1 MNLFLR
7 IDNNIIAIVV
17 SIIFLKNITN
27 SLDKKETKNRV
38 FVAIFTLNT
47 IQLIDETLTC
57 IINRQPYTW
66 LIPISAIL
74 HVFLYTLAPIIT
86 YMWYVFANLWINKKT
101 NYKWKNNIFLLLPV
115 IINTFLAILSPILKL
130 EFYIDNSNI
139 YQRGFLF
146 FVPSVMSYFYL
157 FCGFI
162 IIYTNKNKLTK
173 IEFLP
178 LLLFGVFPS
187 IASLIQIMF
196 YGPLLMWSSIAFS
209 LIILYLYIQQQ
220 MIHIDHLTGAWTREK
235 FYNYLN
241 YRIKQKKPKNF
252 SIAFIDL
259 NDFKKINDTF
269 GHNEGDH
276 ALINVVLIIKDILKK
291 DDFITRYGG
300 DEFVLFLNVDSKQ
313 EVEELITKI
322 YDALANYNN
331 NSNVDYELNLSCG
344 YELYD
349 FSKPMTADEYID
361 YVDKL
366 MYRDKNIRKL
376 KNKVL
381 PID

>member
-17 SIIFLKNITN
+17 SIIFLRNITN
-27 SLDKKETKNRV
+27 SLDKKETKNRI
-38 FVAIFTLNT
+38 FVIIFIINT
-47 IQLIDETLTC
+47 VQLFIETSTC
-57 IINRQPYTW
+57 IINKQPYTW

-74 HVFLYTLAPIIT
+74 HIFLYILGPIVT
-86 YMWYVFANLWINKKT
+86 YMWYVFANLWVNKNK
-101 NYKWKNNIFLLLPV
+101 NYKWKNNIIFLLPIGLN
-115 IINTFLAILSPILKL
+115 ILLAILSPFFKL
-130 EFYIDNSNI
+130 EFYIDKFNV

-146 FVPSVMSYFYL
+146 FVPSAISYFYL
-157 FCGFI
+157 LCGFI
-162 IIYTNKNKLTK
+162 IIYTNRNKLTK

-187 IASLIQIMF
+187 IASLIQIMI

-220 MIHIDHLTGAWTREK
+220 MIHIDHLTGAWTRDK

-269 GHNEGDH
+269 GHNEGDN
-276 ALINVVLIIKDILKK
+276 ALINVVHIIKDILKRE
-291 DDFITRYGG
+291 DFITRYGG
-300 DEFVLFLNVDSKQ
+300 DEFVLFLNADSEQ
-313 EVEELITKI
+313 QVEETINKV
-322 YDALANYNN
+322 YDSLAEYNE
-331 NSNVDYELNLSCG
+331 NSRLKYKLNLSCG

-349 FSKPMTADEYID
+349 FNKHMTADEYISH
-361 YVDKL
+361 VDKL
-366 MYRDKNIRKL
+366 MYRDKKIKKL
-376 KNKVL
+376 KNKVS
-381 PID
+381 I

>member
-17 SIIFLKNITN
+17 SIIFLRNITN
-27 SLDKKETKNRV
+27 SLDKKETKNRI
-38 FVAIFTLNT
+38 FVIIFIINT
-47 IQLIDETLTC
+47 VQLFIETSTC
-57 IINRQPYTW
+57 IINKQPYTW

-74 HVFLYTLAPIIT
+74 HIFLYMLGPIVT
-86 YMWYVFANLWINKKT
+86 YMWYVFANLWVNKNK
-101 NYKWKNNIFLLLPV
+101 NYKWKNNIIFLLPIGLN
-115 IINTFLAILSPILKL
+115 ILLAILSPFFKL
-130 EFYIDNSNI
+130 EFYIDKFNV

-146 FVPSVMSYFYL
+146 FVPSTISYFYL
-157 FCGFI
+157 LCGFI
-162 IIYTNKNKLTK
+162 IIYTNRNKLTK

-187 IASLIQIMF
+187 IASLIQIMI

-220 MIHIDHLTGAWTREK
+220 MIHIDHLTGAWTRDK

-269 GHNEGDH
+269 GHNEGDN
-276 ALINVVLIIKDILKK
+276 ALINVVHIIKDILKRE
-291 DDFITRYGG
+291 DFITRYGG
-300 DEFVLFLNVDSKQ
+300 DEFVLFLNVDSEQ
-313 EVEELITKI
+313 QVEEIINKI
-322 YDALANYNN
+322 YDSLAEYNE
-331 NSNVDYELNLSCG
+331 NSRLKYKLNLSCG

-349 FSKPMTADEYID
+349 FNKHMTADEYISH
-361 YVDKL
+361 VDKL
-366 MYRDKNIRKL
+366 MYRDKKIKKL
-376 KNKVL
+376 KNKVS
-381 PID
+381 I